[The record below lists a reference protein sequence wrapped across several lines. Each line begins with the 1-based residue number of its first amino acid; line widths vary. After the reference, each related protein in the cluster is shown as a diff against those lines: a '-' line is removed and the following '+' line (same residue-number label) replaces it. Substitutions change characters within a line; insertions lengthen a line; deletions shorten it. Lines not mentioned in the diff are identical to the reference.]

1 MAPEDRKALGLVLCR
16 SIKENISLQNGEL
29 SSKAGFINKKKERLL
44 IRKSADEMTV
54 KMNSI
59 ADMAVN
65 LSGGN
70 QQKVVLA
77 KCLLSKPRVIILDE
91 PTRGIDV
98 GAKAGIYN
106 KMVELTKQGIAIIM
120 ISSEMPELIGMSD
133 RIIVLSNGRIRGEYK
148 DKTAISQEAI
158 LKLALEGV

>member
-1 MAPEDRKALGLVLCR
+1 MRKEQERCT
-16 SIKENISLQNGEL
+16 SIAS
-29 SSKAGFINKKKERLL
+29 
-44 IRKSADEMTV
+44 EMTV
-54 KMNSI
+54 KMNSLS
-59 ADMAVN
+59 DTVVN

-77 KCLLSKPRVIILDE
+77 KCLMSKPKVIILDE

-98 GAKAGIYN
+98 GAKFSIYQ
-106 KMVELTKQGIAIIM
+106 MMTELTRQGIAIIM

-133 RIIVLSNGRIRGEYK
+133 RILVMSAGKIRGEYA
-148 DKTAISQEAI
+148 DKSAVSQESI